1 MSAIMRFIHCFFDEI
16 AIIGEYLHFSGNKT
30 YMKSHEGKE
39 EVCTTQR
46 AAEILGV
53 SVSTVQQLVE
63 TGVIRAW
70 KTTGG
75 HRRIPLSEVM
85 AYKSK
90 PASVGS
96 ISAANGPAFS
106 GERVSILVV
115 EDSPMQRQLYEAKLN
130 KWGLNA
136 TLAFCENG
144 YQALIEIARTPPDI
158 LLVDIVMDG
167 IDGYE
172 VIKAIMCDEHL
183 HMMDIAILSGIDR
196 EALEARGGLPPGV
209 VFFSKPVIL
218 DELRGYLRA
227 CCAYRERRAKL
238 LN

>member
-1 MSAIMRFIHCFFDEI
+1 MRGIE
-16 AIIGEYLHFSGNKT
+16 AA
-30 YMKSHEGKE
+30 MKSHEGKE

-53 SVSTVQQLVE
+53 SVSTIQQLVE
-63 TGVIRAW
+63 SGVIRAW

-90 PASVGS
+90 PVS
-96 ISAANGPAFS
+96 ISGGGAANGPDFTSEKA
-106 GERVSILVV
+106 SILVV
-115 EDSPMQRQLYEAKLN
+115 EDNPMQRQLYEVKLS

-136 TLAFCENG
+136 TVAFCENG
-144 YQALIEIARTPPDI
+144 YQALIEIARKPPDI
-158 LLVDIVMDG
+158 LLVDILMDG

-172 VIKAIMCDEHL
+172 LIKTILCDEHL
-183 HMMDIAILSGIDR
+183 HMMDIAILSGV
-196 EALEARGGLPPGV
+196 ELKALEARGGLPPGV
-209 VFFSKPVIL
+209 VFFSKPVVL
-218 DELRGYLRA
+218 DELHGYLRA
-227 CCAYRERRAKL
+227 CCAYRERRAKS